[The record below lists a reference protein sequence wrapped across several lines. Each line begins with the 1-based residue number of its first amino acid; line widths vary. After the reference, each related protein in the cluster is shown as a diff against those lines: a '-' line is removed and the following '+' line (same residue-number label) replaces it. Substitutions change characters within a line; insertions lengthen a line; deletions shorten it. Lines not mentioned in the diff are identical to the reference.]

1 MRPLLAA
8 GAVGAARWAPCLAP
22 GVPAPLAR
30 HPCPRHPAACGAG
43 TLKPGDG
50 RALAVPGPRN
60 PAGKILQIHRE
71 LPGRVHIVA
80 IRQPP
85 GF

>member
-1 MRPLLAA
+1 MRHLP
-8 GAVGAARWAPCLAP
+8 AVGAARWAPCLAP

-30 HPCPRHPAACGAG
+30 HPSPRHPAACGVK

-50 RALAVPGPRN
+50 RAQAADGQHSPVP
-60 PAGKILQIHRE
+60 KIPGIHRE
-71 LPGRVHIVA
+71 LPGPIHIVA
-80 IRQPP
+80 IRQPA